1 MYNINF
7 YDRNNNHYDFAQFT
21 HTNEET
27 AFDKLA
33 ECLEILYNLHPINQN
48 WKTNLLTH
56 NVTLFAC
63 GLDAVVVRMSEDGL
77 DFNVTDV

>member
-1 MYNINF
+1 MYNIHF
-7 YDRNNNHYDFAQFT
+7 YDCGNNLYDFAQFT

-27 AFDKLA
+27 ALDKLA

-48 WKTNLLTH
+48 WKTNLLIH

-63 GLDAVVVRMSEDGL
+63 EMDAVVVRMSEDGQ
-77 DFNVTDV
+77 DFDVTDV